1 MRLNKTLLSLTIAA
15 AIAAPV
21 MQATA
26 APLQISNTAAKAE
39 QVRGANAW
47 LEINLGQFRDNI
59 EQFKSHMDGKTK
71 ICAVMKAD
79 AYGNGIA
86 GLMPTIIEQQ
96 IPCVAVASN
105 AEAQTVRDSGFKG
118 QLMRVRSAD
127 IGEIEAAIDLNVEEL
142 IGTAEQAKALS
153 KLAEKAGKEIKA
165 HLALNDGGMGR
176 NGVDM
181 TTEAGKKE
189 ALEIAQQAGV
199 NIVGIMT
206 HFPNYNAD
214 DVRQKLAS
222 FKDSSAWLIKEAN
235 LKRDN
240 ILLHVANSY
249 TALNVPEAQ
258 LDMVRPGGVLYG
270 DLPTNPEYP
279 SIVSFKTRVASVHH
293 LPKNSTVGYD
303 SSYTT
308 SKESLMANIPVGY
321 SDGYPRK
328 MGNTAEVLINGQRA
342 KVAGVASMNTTMVDV
357 TGIKDVEPGSEVVLF
372 GSQQGKTI
380 SAAEMEKHAEVIF
393 PELYTVWGSANPR
406 VYVK

>member
-15 AIAAPV
+15 AIAVPV

-39 QVRGANAW
+39 QVQGANAW

-127 IGEIEAAIDLNVEEL
+127 IGEIEAAIDLNIEEL

-153 KLAEKAGKEIKA
+153 KLAEKASKEIKV

>member
-1 MRLNKTLLSLTIAA
+1 MLLKKTLLSMTIAA
-15 AIAAPV
+15 AMLAPS
-21 MQATA
+21 MQVVS
-26 APLQISNTAAKAE
+26 APLQLNDYVASQNQVPASNT
-39 QVRGANAW
+39 W
-47 LEINLGQFRDNI
+47 LEVDLRQFQQNI
-59 EQFKSHMDGKTK
+59 EQFKSHMDSKTK

-79 AYGNGIA
+79 AYGNGIQ
-86 GLMPTIIEQQ
+86 GLMPTILEQQ

-105 AEAQTVRDSGFKG
+105 AEAQAVRDSGFKG
-118 QLMRVRSAD
+118 QLMRVRSAE
-127 IGEIEAAIDLNVEEL
+127 ISEIESALGLEMEEL
-142 IGTAEQAKALS
+142 IGSADQAKALS
-153 KLAEKAGKEIKA
+153 ELAAKSQKEIKV

-181 TTEAGKKE
+181 TTDEGKQE
-189 ALEIAQQAGV
+189 ALQIATQKGV

-214 DVRQKLAS
+214 DVRKKLAS
-222 FKDSSAWLIKEAN
+222 FKTNSAWLIDTAE
-235 LKRDN
+235 LKREE

-279 SIVSFKTRVASVHH
+279 SIVSFKTRVASLHD

-308 SKESLMANIPVGY
+308 NKDSIVANLPVGY

-328 MGNTAEVLINGQRA
+328 MGNKAEVIINGQRA
-342 KVAGVASMNTTMVDV
+342 KVVGVTSMNTTMIDV
-357 TGIKDVEPGSEVVLF
+357 SNIEGVTPGSEVILF
-372 GSQQGKTI
+372 GSQKGQTI
-380 SAAEMEKHAEVIF
+380 SASEIEQNSDVIF
-393 PELYTVWGSANPR
+393 PELYTIWGSANPR